1 MYIKYVSALFFI
13 TGAFVFCLRNDWIIL
28 NFPKKEYKDI
38 VQPAASRRE
47 CKIYYY
53 KDGKF
58 SFDKRAIVWKKSLS
72 SDLTQIVNAWLDT
85 IYEEQVA
92 NFRSSLGNIL
102 QSNNQIYISFE
113 NKIIG
118 NDWSINKKWTLIE
131 SLLKTIQDASCKDSS
146 LQGEPLQD
154 ESLQDASLQEIFF
167 FVKNKPMDDEH
178 LDFTVAWPIDG
189 FIQ

>member
-1 MYIKYVSALFFI
+1 MHIRYGLALFFI

-38 VQPAASRRE
+38 VNPTASRRE
-47 CKIYYY
+47 CKIYYH

-58 SFDKRAIVWKKSLS
+58 SFDKRAIVWNGSLS
-72 SDLTQIVNAWLDT
+72 SDLKQIINAWLDT
-85 IYEEQVA
+85 IYEEQVS

-102 QSNNQIYISFE
+102 QANNKIYISFE
-113 NKIIG
+113 NKIIS

-131 SLLKTIQDASCKDSS
+131 SLLKTIKSSFSQDLS
-146 LQGEPLQD
+146 LQGQPLQD
-154 ESLQDASLQEIFF
+154 LSLQEIFF
-167 FVKNKPMDDEH
+167 FVKNKPMVDDH